1 MESVSWSIPLRITLS
16 LGGQRLDVLS
26 SQRQGHA
33 VLPDEGL
40 ELKRHESDY
49 ADRTGYDPNFLG
61 IRLPLPSLTEEQ
73 FLNTARP
80 VPGPP
85 TKKGDMSAAV
95 LNYEHFSIVMNCR
108 RQIALYTVV
117 NIDGATSLDLKRET
131 DRWMFDPR
139 IAESE
144 QIGEALYTKNKL
156 DRGHLV
162 RRLDPVWGD
171 PISAA
176 KANDDTF
183 HFTNCCP
190 QHERFNQNNDTWQGI
205 EDFLLDSARNSHRR
219 LTVFTGPVISEFDP
233 IYRGVRLP
241 LSFWKIAVA
250 KTSARKLTATAFL
263 LGQEDLIHS
272 GLERFEAAVYQVTV
286 DQIEKRTGLDFGYL
300 KPFEVGLH
308 KSFTPDQVEDGAEKM
323 RLTGVNQIIFQ

>member
-1 MESVSWSIPLRITLS
+1 MDSVSWDIPLRITLS
-16 LGGQRLDVLS
+16 LGGQRTDVVS
-26 SQRQGHA
+26 SQPQGDA
-33 VLPDEGL
+33 VLPAEGF
-40 ELKRHESDY
+40 ELKRQGSDY
-49 ADRTGYDPNFLG
+49 GDRKGYDPHFLG
-61 IRLPLPSLTEEQ
+61 VRLPLPALTEEQ
-73 FLNTARP
+73 FLNAARP
-80 VPGPP
+80 VPVQP
-85 TKKGDMSAAV
+85 TKKGDAAAAI
-95 LNYEHFSIVMNCR
+95 LNYEHFSIVMNRR

-117 NIDGATSLDLKRET
+117 NIDGATSLNIMRET

-144 QIGEALYTKNKL
+144 QIGEALYTNNKL

-183 HFTNCCP
+183 HFTNCSP

-219 LTVFTGPVISEFDP
+219 LTVFTGPVLSELDP

-250 KTSARKLTATAFL
+250 KKSSSKLTATAFL
-263 LGQEDLIHS
+263 LGQEDLINS
-272 GLERFEAAVYQVTV
+272 GLERFEAAIYQVTV
-286 DQIEKRTGLDFGYL
+286 DQIQKRTGLNFSYL
-300 KPFEVGLH
+300 KPWEVSLHQGLALER
-308 KSFTPDQVEDGAEKM
+308 DQEGAEQI
-323 RLTGVNQIIFQ
+323 RLTAVDQIIFQ

>member
-1 MESVSWSIPLRITLS
+1 MDRVSWDIPLRVTLT
-16 LGGQRLDVLS
+16 LGGQRTDMVS
-26 SQRQGHA
+26 THPQGDA
-33 VLPDEGL
+33 RLPAEEL
-40 ELKRHESDY
+40 ELKRQGRDY
-49 ADRTGYDPNFLG
+49 ADRKGYDPDFLG
-61 IRLPLPSLTEEQ
+61 VRLPLPTLTEEQ
-73 FLNTARP
+73 FLNAARP
-80 VPGPP
+80 VPEQP
-85 TKKGDMSAAV
+85 TKKGGMSAAV
-95 LNYEHFSIVMNCR
+95 LNYEHFSIVMNSR
-108 RQIALYTVV
+108 RQIAFYTVV
-117 NIDGATSLDLKRET
+117 NIDGATSLEITRES

-176 KANDDTF
+176 KANADTF
-183 HFTNCCP
+183 HFTNCSP

-205 EDFLLDSARNSHRR
+205 EDFLLDSARNSHQK
-219 LTVFTGPVISEFDP
+219 LTVFTGPILTEFDP

-250 KTSARKLTATAFL
+250 KKSARKLTATAFI

-272 GLERFEAAVYQVTV
+272 GLERFEVTTYQVTV
-286 DQIEKRTGLDFGYL
+286 DQIQKRTGLDFAYL
-300 KPFEVGLH
+300 KPLEVALHQGLAIER
-308 KSFTPDQVEDGAEKM
+308 TQDGAEQI
-323 RLTGVNQIIFQ
+323 RLTGVDQIIFQ